1 MRTKVFLIPELCIF
15 LLLVVSCSSYKAKEA
30 QNTATPEPTATSS
43 PATAAPDTAAS
54 QPPAQS
60 SAPPAS
66 SSSATKAKSWYK
78 EAPPTQSAAKA
89 EAPVAPPTP
98 TPTPKP
104 VVIPAGTELSIR
116 TTGPITTGTSQA
128 KQQFEAS
135 LFKPIMVGNAV
146 VVPKGAPVSG
156 TIPQAKSAGRIQGEG
171 NLTLVL
177 TSMTVKGKPYQIS
190 TKPMSL
196 TSKGRGK
203 RSALMIGGGSGAGAL
218 IGGLAGGGKG
228 AAIGA
233 LAGAGAGTAGA
244 TLTGKRDMTIPAETF
259 LNFTLSKPLVL
270 PPTQGGQAETGQAD
284 QGQAEKGQA
293 EPGKAEPGKAEP
305 DSSGLKDRSPAA
317 QEPQSSQSPAPAQG
331 SPTPEQRPPN

>member
-30 QNTATPEPTATSS
+30 QNTATPGPTATSS

-54 QPPAQS
+54 QPAAQS
-60 SAPPAS
+60 SAPPAA

-78 EAPPTQSAAKA
+78 EAPPTQSSAKA

-104 VVIPAGTELSIR
+104 VVIPAGTEVSVR
-116 TTGPITTGTSQA
+116 TTGPITTGTSQT

-135 LFKPIMVGNAV
+135 LSKPIMVGNTV

-156 TIPQAKSAGRIQGEG
+156 TIPQSKSAGRIQGEG

-203 RSALMIGGGSGAGAL
+203 RSALMIGGGGGAGAL

-244 TLTGKRDMTIPAETF
+244 TLTGKRDVTIPAETF
-259 LNFTLSKPLVL
+259 LNFTLKQPLVL
-270 PPTQGGQAETGQAD
+270 PPVQGGQAETGQAD
-284 QGQAEKGQA
+284 QGQSEKGQ
-293 EPGKAEPGKAEP
+293 AEP
-305 DSSGLKDRSPAA
+305 DSSGLKDRSPSAQSPQDA
-317 QEPQSSQSPAPAQG
+317 QEPQSSPSPAPPAQG

>member
-30 QNTATPEPTATSS
+30 QNTATPQPT
-43 PATAAPDTAAS
+43 ATAAPDNAAPTTPAPDTTAS
-54 QPPAQS
+54 QSPAQS
-60 SAPPAS
+60 SAPPAAS
-66 SSSATKAKSWYK
+66 SSEPKSKAWYK
-78 EAPPTQSAAKA
+78 PAPPAESAAKETPTA
-89 EAPVAPPTP
+89 APPTP

-104 VVIPAGTELSIR
+104 VVIPAGTELSVR
-116 TTGPITTGTSQA
+116 TTAPITSESSEA

-135 LFKPIMVGNAV
+135 LSKPIMVGNTV

-156 TIPQAKSAGRIQGEG
+156 TIPQSKSAGRIQGEG

-177 TSMTVKGKPYQIS
+177 TSMTVKGQPYQIS

-196 TSKGRGK
+196 TSKSRGK
-203 RSALMIGGGSGAGAL
+203 RSALMIGGGGGAGAL

-270 PPTQGGQAETGQAD
+270 SPVQGGQAEEGQPD
-284 QGQAEKGQA
+284 QG
-293 EPGKAEPGKAEP
+293 
-305 DSSGLKDRSPAA
+305 SSGLKDRSPSAQPPPDA
-317 QEPQSSQSPAPAQG
+317 QEPQSSQPPAPPAQG
-331 SPTPEQRPPN
+331 SPSPQQRPPN

>member
-1 MRTKVFLIPELCIF
+1 
-15 LLLVVSCSSYKAKEA
+15 
-30 QNTATPEPTATSS
+30 
-43 PATAAPDTAAS
+43 
-54 QPPAQS
+54 
-60 SAPPAS
+60 
-66 SSSATKAKSWYK
+66 
-78 EAPPTQSAAKA
+78 
-89 EAPVAPPTP
+89 
-98 TPTPKP
+98 
-104 VVIPAGTELSIR
+104 VVIPAGTELSVR
-116 TTGPITTGTSQA
+116 TTAPITTGTSQA

-135 LFKPIMVGNAV
+135 LSKPIMVGNTV

-156 TIPQAKSAGRIQGEG
+156 TIPQSKSAGRIQGEG

-203 RSALMIGGGSGAGAL
+203 RSALMIGGGGGAGAL

-244 TLTGKRDMTIPAETF
+244 TLTGKRDVTIPAETF
-259 LNFTLSKPLVL
+259 LNFTLKQPLVL
-270 PPTQGGQAETGQAD
+270 PPVQGGQAETGQAD

-293 EPGKAEPGKAEP
+293 EPGKAEP
-305 DSSGLKDRSPAA
+305 DSSGLKDRSPSAQSPQDA
-317 QEPQSSQSPAPAQG
+317 QEPQSSQSPAPPAQG

>member
-78 EAPPTQSAAKA
+78 EAPPTQSSAKA

-104 VVIPAGTELSIR
+104 VVIPAGTEVSVR
-116 TTGPITTGTSQA
+116 TTAPITTGESQT

-135 LFKPIMVGNAV
+135 LSKPIMVGNTV

-156 TIPQAKSAGRIQGEG
+156 TIPQSKSAGRIQGEG

-177 TSMTVKGKPYQIS
+177 TSMTVKGKPYQVS

-203 RSALMIGGGSGAGAL
+203 RSALMIGGGGGAGAL

-244 TLTGKRDMTIPAETF
+244 TLTGKRDVTIPAETF
-259 LNFTLSKPLVL
+259 LNFTLKQPLVL
-270 PPTQGGQAETGQAD
+270 PPVQGGQAEPGQAD
-284 QGQAEKGQA
+284 EGQSEKGQ
-293 EPGKAEPGKAEP
+293 AEPGKAEP

-317 QEPQSSQSPAPAQG
+317 QEPQSSPSPAPPAQG

>member
-30 QNTATPEPTATSS
+30 QNTPSPQPTATSA
-43 PATAAPDTAAS
+43 PDTAAPDTAAS
-54 QPPAQS
+54 QPAAQS
-60 SAPPAS
+60 SAPPAA
-66 SSSATKAKSWYK
+66 SSSAPKAKSWYK
-78 EAPPTQSAAKA
+78 EAPPTPPSAKA
-89 EAPVAPPTP
+89 EAPVAPPEP
-98 TPTPKP
+98 TPAPKP
-104 VVIPAGTELSIR
+104 VVIPAGTELSVR
-116 TTGPITTGTSQA
+116 TTAPITSGTSQA

-135 LFKPIMVGNAV
+135 LSKPIMVGNTV
-146 VVPKGAPVSG
+146 VVPKGAPVTG
-156 TIPQAKSAGRIQGEG
+156 TIPESKSAGRIQGEG

-203 RSALMIGGGSGAGAL
+203 RSALMIGGGGGAGAL

-244 TLTGKRDMTIPAETF
+244 TLTGKRDVAIPAETF

-270 PPTQGGQAETGQAD
+270 PPVQGGQGEHGQAD
-284 QGQAEKGQA
+284 QGQAE
-293 EPGKAEPGKAEP
+293 PGKADQG
-305 DSSGLKDRSPAA
+305 SSGLKDRSPAA
-317 QEPQSSQSPAPAQG
+317 QSPQDAQDPQSSQSPAPPAQG
-331 SPTPEQRPPN
+331 SPAPQQRPPN

>member
-1 MRTKVFLIPELCIF
+1 MRTKVFLTPELCIF

-78 EAPPTQSAAKA
+78 EAPPTQSSAKA
-89 EAPVAPPTP
+89 EAPVAPPEP
-98 TPTPKP
+98 TPAPKP

-135 LFKPIMVGNAV
+135 LFKPIMVGNTV

-156 TIPQAKSAGRIQGEG
+156 TIPQSKSAGRIQGEG

-244 TLTGKRDMTIPAETF
+244 TLTGKRDMVIPAEAF
-259 LNFTLSKPLVL
+259 LTFTLSQQLVL
-270 PPTQGGQAETGQAD
+270 PFVQGGEAES
-284 QGQAEKGQA
+284 
-293 EPGKAEPGKAEP
+293 GKAEHGQAEP
-305 DSSGLKDRSPAA
+305 DSSGLKDRSP
-317 QEPQSSQSPAPAQG
+317 SGQSPQDTESQPQQSPPAAQG
-331 SPTPEQRPPN
+331 SPTPRQQPPN